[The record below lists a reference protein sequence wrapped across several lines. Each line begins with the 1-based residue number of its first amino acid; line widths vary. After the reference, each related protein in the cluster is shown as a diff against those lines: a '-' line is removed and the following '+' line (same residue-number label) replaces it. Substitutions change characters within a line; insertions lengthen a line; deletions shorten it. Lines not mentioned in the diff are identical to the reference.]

1 MRLLGTRILVKKNEA
16 EESETLSGILLLPN
30 EKEVEKIGEVVLVGP
45 GLSDEKM
52 IINVGETVK
61 YEGNGLHID
70 YEGMPCVMISQSNV
84 LAVI

>member
-1 MRLLGTRILVKKNEA
+1 MRLLGTKILVKKNQA

-52 IINVGETVK
+52 LINLGDTVK

-70 YEGMPCVMISQSNV
+70 YEGMACVMINQSNV